1 MSEHD
6 CGCNHDHVHDH
17 DHDHDH
23 DCGCEH
29 NHDEAEVI
37 YLTLDDDTEL
47 KCNVVGTFEV
57 DNKDYIALLPEGEDQ
72 VLLYGYKEDEEGLEI
87 LNIDDDAEF
96 ERVSEAFMDEFADEM
111 EFMDD
116 EDYEDYDDEEFEEE

>member
-6 CGCNHDHVHDH
+6 CGCNHDHEHDH
-17 DHDHDH
+17 AHDH
-23 DCGCEH
+23 DCGCDH
-29 NHDEAEVI
+29 THDEGEVI

-47 KCNVVGTFEV
+47 KCDVVGTFEV

-72 VLLYGYKEDEEGLEI
+72 VLLYGYREDEEGLEI

-96 ERVSEAFMDEFADEM
+96 DRVSEAFMDEFS
-111 EFMDD
+111 EFIDGEDFEYYDD
-116 EDYEDYDDEEFEEE
+116 EDFEEDEEE

>member
-6 CGCNHDHVHDH
+6 CGCNNHNECD
-17 DHDHDH
+17 
-23 DCGCEH
+23 CEH

-47 KCNVVGTFEV
+47 KCDVVGTFEV
-57 DNKDYIALLPEGEDQ
+57 DDKDYIALLPEGEDQ
-72 VLLYGYKEDEEGLEI
+72 VLLYGYKEDEEGLEV
-87 LNIDDDAEF
+87 LNIDDDEEF
-96 ERVSEAFMDEFADEM
+96 DRVSEAFMDEFAGEI

-116 EDYEDYDDEEFEEE
+116 EDFDDYDEEFEDDEE